1 MKNGAKAARK
11 FLGLGKLG
19 VFGIWGIWAAAV
31 SIATLPGC
39 GRSDVP
45 PPPSANT
52 VAGDG
57 SQGAMKGYAAFGS
70 QCVSGFNTDPK
81 AVKLEL
87 WSCPV
92 NLPVMELAEPIQ
104 PLYLSADCARKVLTI
119 RSYDKTIDINWELMP
134 DGSFYLTQDGI
145 SAKLKDDG
153 SGHSGCST
161 PISMDMW
168 GQVSCASA
176 TSDQAT
182 IHFESVMWLNK
193 GKNATSG
200 LQCTLPPAGKC
211 YFHAVSSIKQC
222 S

>member
-1 MKNGAKAARK
+1 MKNGAKTPRP
-11 FLGLGKLG
+11 FLGLGN
-19 VFGIWGIWAAAV
+19 FGAWGFWAAAI
-31 SIATLPGC
+31 SIATLPAC
-39 GRSDVP
+39 GSSSDPTVVA
-45 PPPSANT
+45 PSSKAAAT
-52 VAGDG
+52 GDN
-57 SQGAMKGYAAFGS
+57 QLAMKGYAAFGS

-119 RSYDKTIDINWELMP
+119 RSYDKTIDVNWELMP

-153 SGHSGCST
+153 SGNPGCST
-161 PISMDMW
+161 PLSMDIW
-168 GQVSCASA
+168 GQVSCAGP
-176 TSDQAT
+176 TSDQAS

-193 GKNATSG
+193 GKNVSTGS
-200 LQCTLPPAGKC
+200 QCSLPPAGKC
-211 YFHAVSSIKQC
+211 YFHAVSTIKQC